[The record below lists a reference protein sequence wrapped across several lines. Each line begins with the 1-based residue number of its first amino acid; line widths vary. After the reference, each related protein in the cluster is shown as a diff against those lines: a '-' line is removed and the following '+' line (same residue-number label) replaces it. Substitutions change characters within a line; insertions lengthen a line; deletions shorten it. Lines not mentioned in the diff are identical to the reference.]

1 MVAGICGNQ
10 QLTVTCPAKK
20 TEESDERRQ
29 RSQTSAATG
38 GSVYGSREV

>member
-10 QLTVTCPAKK
+10 QLTATGPAKK
-20 TEESDERRQ
+20 TEEKRRALAAE
-29 RSQTSAATG
+29 QTPSAIG